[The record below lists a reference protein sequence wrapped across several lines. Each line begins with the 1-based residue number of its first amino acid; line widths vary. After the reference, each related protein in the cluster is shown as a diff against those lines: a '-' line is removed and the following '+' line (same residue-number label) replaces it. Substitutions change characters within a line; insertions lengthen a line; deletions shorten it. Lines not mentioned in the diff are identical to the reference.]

1 MNAIAIIQKKRDR
14 GELTREEMSFFLRG
28 YVGGSI
34 SDHQAAALVT
44 SIFLNGLTDRELT
57 DWTRAMIDTG
67 TRLSF
72 PELPQAKV
80 DKHSTGGVG
89 DKVSIPLAPAVAA
102 CGVAVPMISGRGL
115 GHTGGT
121 LDKLEAIPG
130 FRVRLS
136 EEELHRCL
144 DRTNVAFGAQTDDL
158 VPADKKLY
166 ALRDA
171 IGMVESVPLIASSIM
186 SKKLAEGIEGL
197 VLDVKFGSGAFKPD
211 VEEGAVLARKMIAL
225 GRGMEVDVVAYQTA
239 MDRPLGRAVGH
250 ALEIDESIECLAG
263 GGPHDLRE
271 LVLLFGGEMLRMAR
285 VAPTVA
291 EGKRRIADAL
301 DSGRALRVFERVI
314 VEQGGDPRILMK
326 RELLPRARRGAVQ
339 GVGRRRARLRRRTR
353 DRSRGE
359 RARRRTAR
367 QGRRDRSGGRPRAAR
382 GARRAREARTDARRG
397 APLGR
402 EGARGVRSAASEG
415 PRDRRGGRAVSAGAR
430 ADRALTL
437 DRRREPGRRAVAR
450 MCPRPSSAAPCNFP
464 SPR

>member
-1 MNAIAIIQKKRDR
+1 MNAISIIQKKRDR
-14 GELTREEMSFFLRG
+14 NELTREEMSFFLKG
-28 YVGGSI
+28 YVAGDI
-34 SDHQAAALVT
+34 SQHQAAALVT

-72 PELPQAKV
+72 HELPQAKI

-121 LDKLEAIPG
+121 LDKLESIPG

-136 EEELHRCL
+136 EAELHRCL

-211 VEEGAVLARKMIAL
+211 VEEGAELAKKMIAL
-225 GRGMEVDVVAYQTA
+225 GRGMDVDVVAYQTA

-250 ALEIDESIECLAG
+250 ALEIVESVECLAG

-285 VAPTVA
+285 VAPSV
-291 EGKRRIADAL
+291 EDGKRRIADAL
-301 DSGRALRVFERVI
+301 DSGRALRVFQKVI
-314 VEQGGDPRILMK
+314 EEQGGDPSIVLRRDK
-326 RELLPRARRGAVQ
+326 LPRAS
-339 GVGRRRARLRRRTR
+339 GVEPLKAWDEGVLDYVDVRAIGLAASELGGGRRDINDVIDPAVGLVLRAE
-353 DRSRGE
+353 RGE
-359 RARRRTAR
+359 RVK
-367 QGRRDRSGGRPRAAR
+367 R
-382 GARRAREARTDARRG
+382 GQTLVEVHHTDGKGLAECEKLLRKG
-397 APLGR
+397 LVIGPEVAPSPLVLGR
-402 EGARGVRSAASEG
+402 IES
-415 PRDRRGGRAVSAGAR
+415 
-430 ADRALTL
+430 
-437 DRRREPGRRAVAR
+437 
-450 MCPRPSSAAPCNFP
+450 
-464 SPR
+464 

>member
-14 GELTREEMSFFLRG
+14 NELSREEMSFFLRS
-28 YVGGSI
+28 YVAGGI
-34 SDHQAAALVT
+34 SQHQAAALVT

-67 TRLSF
+67 TRLAF

-121 LDKLEAIPG
+121 LDKLESIPG
-130 FRVRLS
+130 FRVKLT
-136 EEELHRCL
+136 EAELHRCL

-211 VEEGAVLARKMIAL
+211 VEEGAELARKMIAL
-225 GRGMEVDVVAYQTA
+225 GRGMDVDVVAYQTA

-250 ALEIDESIECLAG
+250 ALEIEESIECLAG
-263 GGPHDLRE
+263 GGPKDLRE

-285 VAPTVA
+285 VAKDVDD
-291 EGKRRIADAL
+291 GKRRVADAI
-301 DSGRALRVFERVI
+301 DSGRALRVFEKVI
-314 VEQGGDPRILMK
+314 QEQGGDPTVVKQRDK
-326 RELLPRARRGAVQ
+326 LPRARAVEPLKAWDD
-339 GVGRRRARLRRRTR
+339 GVLSYADVRAIGLAAAELGGGRRDMNDVIDPAVGLVLRAE
-353 DRSRGE
+353 RGE
-359 RARRRTAR
+359 RVKKGQTLVEVHHTDGKGLAECERLLRK
-367 QGRRDRSGGRPRAAR
+367 GIVIGP
-382 GARRAREARTDARRG
+382 EAPST
-397 APLGR
+397 PLVLGR
-402 EGARGVRSAASEG
+402 IER
-415 PRDRRGGRAVSAGAR
+415 
-430 ADRALTL
+430 
-437 DRRREPGRRAVAR
+437 
-450 MCPRPSSAAPCNFP
+450 
-464 SPR
+464 